1 MSLPD
6 APVRALLVE
15 DDQSLRQFLA
25 TTLAANG
32 YEVAEADSCAALR
45 ERLVE
50 SAPDLLLLDIGLP
63 DGDSLAL
70 MEFIRDSSDCS
81 ILILSARDQD
91 RQKVEAL
98 DAGADDYLSKP
109 FSMEELL
116 ARLRALM
123 RRRTAPVS
131 GLWRSGELE
140 VDIKRRRVEVAGEEV
155 HLTPIEFRLLV
166 ALVKGDGSVVTHAR
180 LMEQVWGRHLSEN
193 THYLRIYMRQL
204 RSKIESNP
212 AQPRY
217 LRTVPGVGYALLR
230 E

>member
-1 MSLPD
+1 MTERVQ
-6 APVRALLVE
+6 AVRVLLVE

-32 YEVAEADSCAALR
+32 YAVAEADSCAALQDSLQHHSP
-45 ERLVE
+45 ELM
-50 SAPDLLLLDIGLP
+50 LLDIGLP
-63 DGDSLAL
+63 DGDSLA
-70 MEFIRDSSDCS
+70 MMDFIRASSDCS

-123 RRRTAPVS
+123 RRRTAPAASVWS
-131 GLWRSGELE
+131 SGELL
-140 VDIKRRRVEVAGEEV
+140 VDVKRRAVEVEGCEV

-166 ALVKGDGSVVTHAR
+166 ALVNGDGSVVTHAR

-204 RSKIESNP
+204 RGKIEANP

-217 LRTVPGVGYALLR
+217 LRTVPGVGYALIR

>member
-1 MSLPD
+1 MTERVQ
-6 APVRALLVE
+6 PVRALLVE

-32 YEVAEADSCAALR
+32 YEVVEADSCAALR
-45 ERLVE
+45 VALQHHSPELM
-50 SAPDLLLLDIGLP
+50 LLDIGLP

-70 MEFIRDSSDCS
+70 MDFIRASSDCS

-123 RRRTAPVS
+123 RRRSAPVASVWSS
-131 GLWRSGELE
+131 GDLL
-140 VDIKRRRVEVAGEEV
+140 VDVKRRTVEVEGSEV

-166 ALVKGDGSVVTHAR
+166 ALVNGDGSVVTHAR

-204 RSKIESNP
+204 RGKIEANP

-217 LRTVPGVGYALLR
+217 LRTVPGVGYALIR